1 VAIQIITDSTSDLS
15 LTQQTELGVEV
26 IPLSVRFGDKE
37 YLDGV
42 TLSKEQFFKM
52 LAECSTLPT
61 TSQVSP
67 GKFTDVFRNHIN
79 KGDEIIG
86 IFISSKL
93 SGTYQSAVIAKEVLD
108 SESIYLVDS
117 KTATFGLALLVYE
130 AVKMRS
136 EGHSASEICSAIGQ
150 LSTRLKFYAAIDT
163 LKYFKMGGRL
173 SSSSAFLGTMLHIK
187 PIITITDGLIVS
199 FDKKKGLKQAIE
211 RIAQQIAE
219 EKPDDGYPMAF
230 GDTDAP
236 SLTQLL
242 KDAVS
247 AVVDV
252 PSSETVTIGSVVGT
266 HAGPGCTGVAYIAR
280 E

>member
-1 VAIQIITDSTSDLS
+1 MAIQIITDSTSDLS
-15 LTQQTELGVEV
+15 LNQQTELGVEV
-26 IPLSVRFGDKE
+26 VPLSVRFGNQE

-42 TLSKEQFFKM
+42 TLSKERFFEM

-79 KGDEIIG
+79 NGDEIIG

-93 SGTYQSAVIAKEVLD
+93 SGTYQSAVIAKEGLD
-108 SESIYLVDS
+108 SQSIYLVDS

-130 AVKMRS
+130 AVKMRD
-136 EGHSASEICSAIGQ
+136 EGHSAAEICNVIQQ
-150 LSTRLKFYAAIDT
+150 LSARLKFYAVIDT

-187 PIITITDGLIVS
+187 PIITITDGLILA
-199 FDKKKGLKQAIE
+199 FDKKKGLKQAVE
-211 RIAQQIAE
+211 RIAQKMTE
-219 EKPDDGYPMAF
+219 EKPDAGYPMAF
-230 GDTDAP
+230 GDTNAP

-247 AVVDV
+247 AVVDI
-252 PSSETVTIGSVVGT
+252 PSSETVSIGSVVGT
-266 HAGPGCTGVAYIAR
+266 HAGPGCAGVAYIAQ